1 MGRLTNWTKGFKCS
15 GVEGRDVVQ
24 LLREA
29 LDRRGDVL
37 IEVSGASTTL
47 SSLSERFVRSAPF

>member
-1 MGRLTNWTKGFKCS
+1 MGRLTSWTKGFKCS
-15 GVEGRDVVQ
+15 GVEGRDVVH

-37 IEVSGASTTL
+37 IEVSGASTL
-47 SSLSERFVRSAPF
+47 SSLSERFVRSVPF